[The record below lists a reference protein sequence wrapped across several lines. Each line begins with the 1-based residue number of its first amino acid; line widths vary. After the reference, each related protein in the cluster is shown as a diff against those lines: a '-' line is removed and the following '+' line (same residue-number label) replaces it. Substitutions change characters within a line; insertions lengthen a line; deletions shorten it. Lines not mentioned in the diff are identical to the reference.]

1 MILTRKTD
9 EQIEKMYDRINK
21 DDLQHDT
28 IDRDLM
34 IDILDKMV
42 LIADWYF
49 DTYCTDFNKAR
60 RIYENNLLCYRIKNS
75 ATNKEPSTR
84 STVLSLLSG
93 VWAFMDCL
101 HSCPDRLFT
110 DSIFMNTIG
119 LCSVFQFVNKKVD
132 AKYEYYYKLLNVP
145 DGQPYTSKHYF
156 FNDGTLTEKI
166 HEFLSLDVEMLTASA
181 SISPHLLSAPLHQT
195 APDVLSHNF
204 FSRHAAIWH
213 MIDV

>member
-84 STVLSLLSG
+84 NTVLSLLSG

-166 HEFLSLDVEMLTASA
+166 HEFLSLDVEMLTS
-181 SISPHLLSAPLHQT
+181 LVGQK
-195 APDVLSHNF
+195 
-204 FSRHAAIWH
+204 
-213 MIDV
+213 

>member
-21 DDLQHDT
+21 DDLPHDT

-166 HEFLSLDVEMLTASA
+166 HEFLYLDVEMLTS
-181 SISPHLLSAPLHQT
+181 LVGQK
-195 APDVLSHNF
+195 
-204 FSRHAAIWH
+204 
-213 MIDV
+213 

>member
-21 DDLQHDT
+21 DDLPHDT

-34 IDILDKMV
+34 ID
-42 LIADWYF
+42 
-49 DTYCTDFNKAR
+49 

-84 STVLSLLSG
+84 NTVLSLLSG

-119 LCSVFQFVNKKVD
+119 LCSVFEFINKKVD
-132 AKYEYYYKLLNVP
+132 AKLERYYKLLNVP

-166 HEFLSLDVEMLTASA
+166 HEFLSSMNSYL
-181 SISPHLLSAPLHQT
+181 
-195 APDVLSHNF
+195 
-204 FSRHAAIWH
+204 
-213 MIDV
+213 